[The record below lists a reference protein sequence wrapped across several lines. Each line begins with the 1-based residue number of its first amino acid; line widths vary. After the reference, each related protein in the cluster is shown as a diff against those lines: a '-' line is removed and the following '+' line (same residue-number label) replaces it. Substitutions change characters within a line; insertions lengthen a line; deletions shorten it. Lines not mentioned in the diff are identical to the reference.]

1 MLLTGNHIV
10 NASASTVW
18 LMLMD
23 PDVLAKVVPGIS
35 GLQKISDNS
44 FKSILNIKIGP
55 VSSSFAGSL
64 QLEDMVEQKSFT
76 LKAQQNSKIGNA
88 NAVVKINLA
97 AMSDAETEVK
107 FDGDVKI
114 SGMLATMGQR
124 LLGGV
129 ANALTKQFFENLD
142 KEIIAKESPMV
153 RDTITKSA
161 SF

>member
-35 GLQKISDNS
+35 ELQKISDNS

-88 NAVVKINLA
+88 NAVVKINLSA
-97 AMSDAETEVK
+97 VSDAETEVK

-153 RDTITKSA
+153 
-161 SF
+161 

>member
-35 GLQKISDNS
+35 ELQKISDNS

-55 VSSSFAGSL
+55 VSGSFTGSL
-64 QLEDMVEQKSFT
+64 QLEDIIEQKSFT

-129 ANALTKQFFENLD
+129 ANTLTKQFFENLD

-153 RDTITKSA
+153 
-161 SF
+161 

>member
-35 GLQKISDNS
+35 ELQKISDNS

-55 VSSSFAGSL
+55 VSGSFAGSL

-153 RDTITKSA
+153 
-161 SF
+161 